1 MASIILST
9 ICAVALGTAAVPANA
24 DTTNVF
30 IIDNV
35 EVKDFKGSQLNGKTI
50 SAYDI
55 TLTDVGSKKVR
66 THTIKTVPMGNT
78 VNITTTNTSSGFS
91 SELASF
97 FDEID
102 MENSVFVVN
111 GTVVSE
117 EEFKALDVKDIAGL
131 EEMRGRSATEFLKA
145 LKEEGKY
152 EGETDGRGVISVTAR
167 SRQ

>member
-1 MASIILST
+1 
-9 ICAVALGTAAVPANA
+9 
-24 DTTNVF
+24 
-30 IIDNV
+30 
-35 EVKDFKGSQLNGKTI
+35 
-50 SAYDI
+50 
-55 TLTDVGSKKVR
+55 
-66 THTIKTVPMGNT
+66 
-78 VNITTTNTSSGFS
+78 
-91 SELASF
+91 
-97 FDEID
+97 

-131 EEMRGRSATEFLKA
+131 EEMRGRSAAEFLKA